1 MKPDEIRNA
10 IDGVVIQWEN
20 GVLPKHQSLTDAIA
34 DAIIARLYAAD
45 PHNEEVCLHDWADVE
60 CFGGTDGWEC
70 TICGVIQ

>member
-34 DAIIARLYAAD
+34 DAIIAKGEIRYASPD
-45 PHNEEVCLHDWADVE
+45 RIGVWFTTTP
-60 CFGGTDGWEC
+60 C
-70 TICGVIQ
+70 TKVDQRVLVIPLDEGDA